1 MNKLGGCLVAILA
14 ILFVIASS
22 AILFVC
28 RYFIPILLLIFVIW
42 VIYKIFS

>member
-28 RYFIPILLLIFVIW
+28 RYFIPILFIIFVIW
-42 VIYKIFS
+42 VIYRLLR

>member
-28 RYFIPILLLIFVIW
+28 RYFIPILFIIFIIW
-42 VIYKIFS
+42 VIYKIFR